1 MEYSEKQ
8 LQIIDTAE
16 KLFADKGFEG
26 TSVRDIAKDAGVNIA
41 MISYY
46 FGSKEKLLQAVFEK
60 RSASLYTQIS
70 SLIEKK
76 EITSM
81 QKVYLLVEDYVDRIM
96 QQPQFHKLMLRE
108 EMVNKEN
115 PISLLICE
123 TKTRNLEAIKKLIHE
138 GQKNGEFRKNI
149 DISMMMTTLI
159 GTIIQLM
166 TTKHF
171 YKKINHLEDMPEEEF
186 IQHIKKKLIHHLK
199 TLFKASLTYEA

>member
-1 MEYSEKQ
+1 
-8 LQIIDTAE
+8 
-16 KLFADKGFEG
+16 
-26 TSVRDIAKDAGVNIA
+26 
-41 MISYY
+41 
-46 FGSKEKLLQAVFEK
+46 
-60 RSASLYTQIS
+60 
-70 SLIEKK
+70 
-76 EITSM
+76 M